1 MSTAQGP
8 ATGTRARLA
17 GLISDAMDGQITAAE
32 ILTARGT
39 LTELGVTS
47 LALLRLADI
56 LEEEYGIELDLAD
69 PQFYQESV
77 DSLAVRLSGPGGR
90 EPHE

>member
-1 MSTAQGP
+1 MSTAQDP
-8 ATGTRARLA
+8 ATEARARLA
-17 GLISDAMDGQITAAE
+17 ELISDAMDGQLAAAE

-47 LALLRLADI
+47 LAFLRLADT

-69 PQFYQESV
+69 PAFYQESV
-77 DSLAVRLSGPGGR
+77 TSLAAGLVRG
-90 EPHE
+90 

>member
-1 MSTAQGP
+1 MSTAQDP
-8 ATGTRARLA
+8 ATRARARLA
-17 GLISDAMDGQITAAE
+17 GLISDAMDGQISAAE

-56 LEEEYGIELDLAD
+56 LEEEYGLELDLAD
-69 PQFYQESV
+69 PEFYRQSV
-77 DSLAVRLSGPGGR
+77 DSLAVRLSGDGDR
-90 EPHE
+90 ESHE

>member
-1 MSTAQGP
+1 LSTAQEP

-17 GLISDAMDGQITAAE
+17 GLISDAMDGQIAAAE
-32 ILTARGT
+32 ILTGRGT

-47 LALLRLADI
+47 LALLRLADN

-69 PQFYQESV
+69 PEFYQESV
-77 DSLAVRLSGPGGR
+77 DSLAVRLSGHEGR
-90 EPHE
+90 EPHG

>member
-1 MSTAQGP
+1 MSTAQDP
-8 ATGTRARLA
+8 ATEERARLA
-17 GLISDAMDGQITAAE
+17 RLISDAMDGQLAAAE

-47 LALLRLADI
+47 LAFLRLADT

-69 PQFYQESV
+69 PAFYQESV
-77 DSLAVRLSGPGGR
+77 DTLAARL
-90 EPHE
+90 